1 MTALQYHLKFP
12 IVTLILLWFL
22 ASNLGAQ
29 EVQKLESQRDL
40 LITEIKETN
49 RLLQL
54 NQKKSGSINHQ
65 YQLISNQIDNREK
78 LIKTYNNEIAAL
90 DRSTRDLTQEIK
102 AGESKLVRIRNE
114 YGKLLY
120 QMHRSEL
127 VQNKLLLLLS
137 SASLNQAFV
146 RWQYFR
152 QISAYRKTQKEEIE
166 ELKQSLEDKRN
177 KITEQKA
184 AVLERRKDIE
194 SEKVELA
201 LELKKQDDVLQE
213 LKSNIGS
220 LRNEIA
226 RKERQ
231 REELN
236 RRIAALI
243 AEKSKS
249 MPASPAVTALSSNF
263 AKNKGKLPWPTTQG
277 VIVKNFGQQSH
288 PLIKNIKIENDGVDI
303 QVDPGSTIR
312 SVFDGTV
319 VKALYIG
326 EFNMVVVVNHGSYF
340 TVYSN
345 LKEVYVSENQ
355 KVSREDP
362 LGIVGENRDGVPV
375 LHFELWNK
383 MKPQN
388 PSQWILRQ

>member
-1 MTALQYHLKFP
+1 MKYL
-12 IVTLILLWFL
+12 IVILTLIWSVLNQ
-22 ASNLGAQ
+22 AGAQ
-29 EVQKLESQRDL
+29 EVQKLERQRDL

-54 NQKKSGSINHQ
+54 NQEKSGNINHQ
-65 YQLISNQIDNREK
+65 YQLIRNQISNREN
-78 LIKTYNNEIAAL
+78 LIKTFNREIAAL
-90 DRSTRDLTQEIK
+90 DKSMRDLSQEIRE
-102 AGESKLVRIRNE
+102 GEQKLDRISME
-114 YGKLLY
+114 YGKLLN

-137 SASLNQAFV
+137 SSSLNQAFV

-152 QISAYRKTQKEEIE
+152 QISSYRKTQKEEIE
-166 ELKQSLEDKRN
+166 SLKKSLEDKRQE
-177 KITEQKA
+177 IEIQKE
-184 AVLERRKDIE
+184 AVVQRRKDLE
-194 SEKVELA
+194 SQKAELA
-201 LELKKQDDVLQE
+201 IELQKQESVLNE

-220 LRNEIA
+220 LRQEIA

-236 RRIAALI
+236 KRIAALI

-249 MPASPAVTALSSNF
+249 MPASPAATALSSNF
-263 AKNKGKLPWPTTQG
+263 SKNKGKLPWPTKQG
-277 VIVKNFGQQSH
+277 VVVRNFGQQNH
-288 PLIKNIKIENDGVDI
+288 PLLKNIKIENDGIDI
-303 QVDPGSTIR
+303 QVDPGSTVYPI
-312 SVFDGTV
+312 FEGTV
-319 VKALYIG
+319 VKVLYVG

-355 KVSREDP
+355 KIDRDDP
-362 LGIVGENRDGVPV
+362 LGIVGENRDGLPI

-383 MKPQN
+383 MQPQN

>member
-1 MTALQYHLKFP
+1 MTALPSLSKCL
-12 IVTLILLWFL
+12 IATLALIWWQTNF
-22 ASNLGAQ
+22 LGAQ
-29 EVQKLESQRDL
+29 EVQKLERQRDL

-54 NQKKSGSINHQ
+54 NQEKSGNINHQ
-65 YQLISNQIDNREK
+65 YQLIRNQIRNREN
-78 LIKTYNNEIAAL
+78 LIKTFNNEIAAL
-90 DRSTRDLTQEIK
+90 DRSMRTLSAEIK
-102 AGESKLVRIRNE
+102 DGEQKLDRISRE
-114 YGKLLY
+114 YGKLLH

-166 ELKQSLEDKRN
+166 ALKQSLEDKRQD
-177 KITEQKA
+177 IEEQKEE
-184 AVLERRKDIE
+184 VIQRRKDIE
-194 SEKVELA
+194 TQKADLAVELQ
-201 LELKKQDDVLQE
+201 KQDKVLQE
-213 LKSNIGS
+213 LKSNIGA

-236 RRIAALI
+236 KRIAALI

-249 MPASPAVTALSSNF
+249 LPASPTATALSSNF
-263 AKNKGKLPWPTTQG
+263 AKNKGKLPWPTSQG
-277 VIVKNFGQQSH
+277 VIVKNFGQQNH
-288 PLIKNIKIENDGVDI
+288 PLLKNIKIENDGIDI
-303 QVDPGSTIR
+303 QVEAGSTVHSI
-312 SVFDGTV
+312 FEGTV
-319 VKALYIG
+319 VKTMYVG
-326 EFNMVVVVNHGSYF
+326 EFNMVVLINHGAYF

-355 KVSREDP
+355 KVERGDP
-362 LGIVGENRDGVPV
+362 LGIVGENREGLPI

-383 MKPQN
+383 MTPQN

>member
-1 MTALQYHLKFP
+1 M
-12 IVTLILLWFL
+12 
-22 ASNLGAQ
+22 
-29 EVQKLESQRDL
+29 
-40 LITEIKETN
+40 ITEIKETN

-54 NQKKSGSINHQ
+54 NQEKSGNINHQ
-65 YQLISNQIDNREK
+65 YQLIRNQIRNREN
-78 LIKTYNNEIAAL
+78 LIKTFNNEIAAL
-90 DRSTRDLTQEIK
+90 DRSMQTLSAEIK
-102 AGESKLVRIRNE
+102 DGEQKLDRISRE
-114 YGKLLY
+114 YGKLLH

-166 ELKQSLEDKRN
+166 ALKQSLEDKRQE
-177 KITEQKA
+177 IEDQKEE
-184 AVLERRKDIE
+184 VIQRRKDIE
-194 SEKVELA
+194 IQKADLATELQ
-201 LELKKQDDVLQE
+201 KQDKVLQE
-213 LKSNIGS
+213 LKSNIGA

-236 RRIAALI
+236 KRIAALI

-249 MPASPAVTALSSNF
+249 IPASPTATALSSNF
-263 AKNKGKLPWPTTQG
+263 AKNKGKLPWPTSQG
-277 VIVKNFGQQSH
+277 VIVKNFGQQNH
-288 PLIKNIKIENDGVDI
+288 PLLKNIKIENDGIDI
-303 QVDPGSTIR
+303 QVEAGSTVQSI
-312 SVFDGTV
+312 FEGTV
-319 VKALYIG
+319 VKTMYVG
-326 EFNMVVVVNHGSYF
+326 EFNMVVLINHGAYF

-355 KVSREDP
+355 KVERGDP
-362 LGIVGENRDGVPV
+362 LGIVGENREGLPI

-383 MKPQN
+383 MSPQN